1 MDDHRINRRVWKM
14 QINMH
19 VNFISSRDT
28 GEIHTY
34 YVWSGNVI
42 IVQGQNTND
51 IREIF
56 NSFLHNYQQELKIVK
71 GSDYVFESLD
81 LMDYKL
87 IEYVSREVDHI

>member
-1 MDDHRINRRVWKM
+1 MLVLCRVKIQM
-14 QINMH
+14 
-19 VNFISSRDT
+19 IS
-28 GEIHTY
+28 
-34 YVWSGNVI
+34 
-42 IVQGQNTND
+42 
-51 IREIF
+51 EIF

>member
-1 MDDHRINRRVWKM
+1 MLILFLLEILEKFTLIMYGVVMLVLCRVKIQM
-14 QINMH
+14 
-19 VNFISSRDT
+19 IS
-28 GEIHTY
+28 EIL
-34 YVWSGNVI
+34 
-42 IVQGQNTND
+42 
-51 IREIF
+51 

>member
-1 MDDHRINRRVWKM
+1 MLILFLLEILEKFTLIMYGVVMLVLCRVKIQM
-14 QINMH
+14 
-19 VNFISSRDT
+19 IS
-28 GEIHTY
+28 
-34 YVWSGNVI
+34 
-42 IVQGQNTND
+42 
-51 IREIF
+51 EIF